1 MSGFGKC
8 PRHYHAL
15 LYFSAGVSSRC
26 WACCGGPGFAVRSRF
41 CCDRP
46 AIMKT
51 GSLELGGFELE
62 GFVTDDLGLDS
73 FGEEGALGLPVGVA
87 CRGGTRAVLAG
98 MKVLALGSNF
108 GAIMIRRKSVIG

>member
-1 MSGFGKC
+1 
-8 PRHYHAL
+8 
-15 LYFSAGVSSRC
+15 
-26 WACCGGPGFAVRSRF
+26 
-41 CCDRP
+41 
-46 AIMKT
+46 MKT

-108 GAIMIRRKSVIG
+108 GAIMIRRKSVIGWSIGYYRCIVQALRIFVKMQYW